1 MPSRSKTWV
10 RPVVGDPAR
19 GPAASRGTAP
29 STTLPSHP
37 RHRPPPPPARVAD
50 AAGPAV
56 DTPMPRRSGRRGQH
70 GGTGLPRRL
79 PHVTL
84 SPARR
89 RRIDRIVAGVI
100 ALAVLALATVVYL
113 TSDVRATTDATG
125 PEVPAPSAAAS
136 VPTSLTEKWSVA
148 TDPAIGAV
156 ASPYGVV
163 VTAQGTAA
171 VAFDA
176 VTGERRWS

>member
-1 MPSRSKTWV
+1 M
-10 RPVVGDPAR
+10 
-19 GPAASRGTAP
+19 
-29 STTLPSHP
+29 
-37 RHRPPPPPARVAD
+37 
-50 AAGPAV
+50 
-56 DTPMPRRSGRRGQH
+56 
-70 GGTGLPRRL
+70 
-79 PHVTL
+79 TL

-100 ALAVLALATVVYL
+100 ALAVLALAAVVYL

-125 PEVPAPSAAAS
+125 PAVPAPSAADS

-171 VAFDA
+171 VAVDA
-176 VTGERRWS
+176 PQAHPVGVAR